1 MNRSLLRLVIPA
13 GLRILEVFAGQDDL
27 AAHQQGTAVAIRVAF
42 KPERDRAGGER
53 ARRGGRIVHHANFEC
68 CRTAKDILG
77 LGDILYARQLHDDPV
92 VALLLDDGL
101 GHAKLVDPVVQRG
114 DVLLER
120 AGLDCRH
127 CGSAERADQLKLAAV
142 RALCKLQI
150 RIAPAQRRKG
160 FFTRGFRWE
169 TGDHRHP
176 LPLDAADFDPLVA
189 QGVAQ
194 VGHHGIVAR
203 GERALHIDLE
213 QEVHAAAQIQTEV
226 HRMGPD
232 RRQPSW

>member
-42 KPERDRAGGER
+42 KPERDRSGGER
-53 ARRGGRIVHHANFEC
+53 TRRGGRIVHHANFER
-68 CRTAKDILG
+68 CRAAEDILG
-77 LGDILYARQLHDDPV
+77 FGDILYARQLHDDPV

-101 GHAKLVDPVVQRG
+101 GHAKFVDPVVQGG

-127 CGSAERADQLKLAAV
+127 GGSVERAGQLKLAAV
-142 RALCKLQI
+142 STLCELQI
-150 RIAPAQRRKG
+150 RIARAQRRKG
-160 FFTRGFRWE
+160 LLARGFGWE
-169 TGDHRHP
+169 AGDHGHP
-176 LPLDAADFDPLVA
+176 LPLDASDFDALVA

-194 VGHHGIVAR
+194 VGHHGVVAR
-203 GERALHIDLE
+203 SERALHIDLK
-213 QEVHAAAQIQTEV
+213 QEVHAAAQIQAEV
-226 HRMGPD
+226 HRMGAD
-232 RRQPSW
+232 RR